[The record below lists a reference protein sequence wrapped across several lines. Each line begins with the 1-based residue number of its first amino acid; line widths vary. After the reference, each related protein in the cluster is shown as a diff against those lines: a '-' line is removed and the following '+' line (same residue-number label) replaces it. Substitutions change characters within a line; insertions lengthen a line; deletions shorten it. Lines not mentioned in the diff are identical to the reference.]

1 MVALSMRCLKVIN
14 ATDEKSTSYLMIQ
27 HSHLWTHFLSGSS
40 SPPAEALQT
49 AVWS

>member
-14 ATDEKSTSYLMIQ
+14 TTDEKPTGYLTTQ
-27 HSHLWTHFLSGSS
+27 HNHLWTSFLGGSS

>member
-14 ATDEKSTSYLMIQ
+14 TMDEKSTSYLMIQ
-27 HSHLWTHFLSGSS
+27 HNHLWTSFLSGSS

-49 AVWS
+49 VVWS